1 MPKVQDASMVTTFR
15 RVNATTVAD
24 PAKKSRT
31 FVAPTRDGFLIAQ
44 TRASETTRWQSN
56 SVLAL
61 PFWTIPQFY
70 SGRVFVK

>member
-1 MPKVQDASMVTTFR
+1 MVTTFR
-15 RVNATTVAD
+15 RANATITPD
-24 PAKKSRT
+24 PEKKSRT
-31 FVAPTRDGFLIAQ
+31 FVAPTRDGFLISQ
-44 TRASETTRWQSN
+44 TRASETVRWRSN

>member
-15 RVNATTVAD
+15 RVNATITPD
-24 PAKKSRT
+24 PTNKSRT
-31 FVAPTRDGFLIAQ
+31 YVAPIRQGFLISQ

-61 PFWTIPQFY
+61 PRWTSLPFY
-70 SGRVFVK
+70 SGRVFVN

>member
-15 RVNATTVAD
+15 RANATITPD

-31 FVAPTRDGFLIAQ
+31 YVAPIRDGFLISQ
-44 TRASETTRWQSN
+44 TRASETVRWSPN
-56 SVLAL
+56 TVLAL
-61 PFWTIPQFY
+61 PNWTAPQFY